1 MKKLFNTLLMLT
13 TVFAL
18 TACGSDDTI
27 SDVQQ
32 SKISA
37 VESKASYI
45 VEYTQAL
52 VVNNDVD
59 ALLDNYNNV
68 ELADLYAASYSSYAG
83 DSSFTCEGK
92 AVNNALTSFQ
102 SGLEDIGSIT
112 DVGTP
117 TATVDD
123 DTIIVTV
130 PVTGETGTGSVEMI
144 FTNDI
149 YLTMSSCTLNVDESM
164 GSLMARAGLN
174 TLMGMG
180 TVFVVLILI
189 SLIISLFSYIPKLQ
203 ASFGKKNSEPEA
215 PKPAPVVAAPV
226 VEEEE
231 ELSGDEELV
240 AVIAAAIAAYEG
252 TASVEGFQVRS
263 IKRAGA
269 NKWKRA

>member
-180 TVFVVLILI
+180 TVFVVLVLI